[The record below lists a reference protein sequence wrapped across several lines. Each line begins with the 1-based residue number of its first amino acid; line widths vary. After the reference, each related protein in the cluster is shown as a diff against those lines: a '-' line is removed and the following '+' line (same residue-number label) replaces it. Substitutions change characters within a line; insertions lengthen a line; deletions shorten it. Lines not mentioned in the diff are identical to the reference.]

1 MLKKMITILLSLLC
15 FLTEAMEGKPLENI
29 EVFDINQQTVVKIVP
44 NDYEIQKLVQ
54 NYIQG
59 IDGVYSKF
67 NPIPEKGYAV
77 KIPLAPAVKVDNKE
91 IKVPIEQVIL
101 MCPENERPFLML
113 MQDENKLSCFTFK
126 GSSLVLLES
135 IGYEPSCKITDIV

>member
-1 MLKKMITILLSLLC
+1 MIKKMITILLSLLC